1 MRRLLVIGIGA
12 GDPEHVTVQAVGALN
27 EVDVFFVVDKGPQ
40 NEELVR
46 LRREICERYVREQTY
61 RIVEIPDP
69 PRDRTAPA
77 YGTAVEEWRRRRAEL
92 WEHAIG
98 EELGEDDCGA
108 FLVWGD
114 PSLYDSTLAVL
125 DRILARGT
133 VAFEH
138 EVVPGISS
146 VHALTARHR
155 TPLNRVGRAVQI
167 TTGRLLAEG
176 FPDGVDEV
184 VVMLDADCAFRHV
197 VGRGDGDLL
206 GGLPGDR
213 RRDPRVGRVARRGR
227 GDRARPAR
235 GTGSQGLDHGHLPAA
250 QAHGGLR
257 ATTRSRTRAR
267 RSRSGRSRPS
277 ARACRSRPGRAHA
290 RVRVEVAVAEPLGCQ
305 RGPDE
310 DRRGAAHA
318 GGAHLGGD
326 RAQGRT

>member
-1 MRRLLVIGIGA
+1 
-12 GDPEHVTVQAVGALN
+12 VQAVGALN

-77 YGTAVEEWRRRRAEL
+77 YGTAVEEWRRRRVEL

-98 EELGEDDCGA
+98 EELGEEDCGA

-184 VVMLDADCAFRHV
+184 VVMLDADCAFRHLV
-197 VGRGDGDLL
+197 DEEIEIYWGAYLGTDDEILVSGALREVGEEIERVRREARARKGWIMDTYLL
-206 GGLPGDR
+206 R
-213 RRDPRVGRVARRGR
+213 RR
-227 GDRARPAR
+227 
-235 GTGSQGLDHGHLPAA
+235 T
-250 QAHGGLR
+250 
-257 ATTRSRTRAR
+257 
-267 RSRSGRSRPS
+267 
-277 ARACRSRPGRAHA
+277 
-290 RVRVEVAVAEPLGCQ
+290 
-305 RGPDE
+305 
-310 DRRGAAHA
+310 A
-318 GGAHLGGD
+318 G
-326 RAQGRT
+326 